1 MRFYDTGNTHDS
13 MVHQINFLCTS
24 DDTSFPLADKARNLN
39 IAVESLV
46 GKIVQVDGGWEFDD
60 PNQTDYPRGTGTLVE
75 GQELYSFSSEY
86 LIIKKIEIKEA
97 NGLWIEIKPLD
108 ENQLGV
114 STEEYFGQD
123 SSGDPTKGLPEYYAK
138 IGRHIRLFP
147 APTSANVTLSGG
159 LRVTFQRTID
169 LITATDTT
177 QQPAIQSPFHG
188 LLCYM
193 VSLPYCEIYQPSR
206 VARYERKIIEGTKD
220 CLDFYAQRGE
230 DERSQVTTKKIQFE

>member
-1 MRFYDTGNTHDS
+1 MKFNDTGNTHDS

-24 DDTSFPLADKARNLN
+24 DNTAFPLADKAMNLN

-46 GKIVQVDGGWEFDD
+46 GKIIQIDGAWEFDD
-60 PNQTDYPRGTGTLVE
+60 PNQTDYPRGTATLVE

-86 LIIKKIEIKEA
+86 LIIKKLEIKDN
-97 NGLWIEIKPLD
+97 NGLWREIKPLD
-108 ENQLGV
+108 ENQLGM

-123 SSGDPTKGLPEYYAK
+123 ASGNPTKNIPDFYAK
-138 IGRHIRLFP
+138 VGRHIRLFP
-147 APTSANVTLSGG
+147 APSSSNVTLASG

-169 LITATDTT
+169 LITASDTT
-177 QQPAIQSPFHG
+177 QQPALQSPFHG

-193 VSLPYCEIYQPSR
+193 VSIPYCEIYQPSR

-220 CLDFYAQRGE
+220 CLDFYAHRGE
-230 DERSQVTTKKIQFE
+230 DERYIITRRKISFE